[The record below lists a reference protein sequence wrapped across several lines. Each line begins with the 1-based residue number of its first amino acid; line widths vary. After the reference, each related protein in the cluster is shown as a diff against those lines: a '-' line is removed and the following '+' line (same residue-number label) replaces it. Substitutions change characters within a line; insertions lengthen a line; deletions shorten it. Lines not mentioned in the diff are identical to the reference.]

1 MKRLGLFQI
10 DAFAASPFGGN
21 PAAVILDG
29 EGLGETKMQAIARE
43 MNLSQTAFLSP
54 TSTPAAHYRLR
65 WFTPTREVTFCGHA
79 TIATCHALFESGRLS
94 PTLLPARLVFETL
107 GGLLPVSVE
116 ALGSEDDT
124 AWGVRVWLEPP
135 LARLD
140 PFSEPLAPLLE
151 ALGLPAEALVPSL
164 SPVTTPE
171 RDLLLP
177 VKSLQVVRSLAPE
190 MTRLGAIAE
199 ARGLRGACVTTF
211 ETVEPAS
218 ACHSRFFAPH
228 YGIPEDP
235 TSGSVHVSL
244 ALLLWEAGRLP
255 RKDGIHRVQA
265 EQGDELGRPG
275 RLTLEVTIADRT
287 PKAIRVGGQAVTVL
301 RGELFIP

>member
-10 DAFAASPFGGN
+10 DAFATSPFGGN

-29 EGLGETKMQAIARE
+29 EGLDEAKMQAIARE
-43 MNLSQTAFLSP
+43 MNLSETAFLSP
-54 TSTPAAHYRLR
+54 TSIPGAHYRLR
-65 WFTPTREVTFCGHA
+65 WFTPTREVAFCGHA
-79 TIATCHALFESGRLS
+79 TIATCHALFESGHLS

-116 ALGSEDDT
+116 ALVSEGEA
-124 AWGVRVWLEPP
+124 AWVIRVWLEPP
-135 LARLD
+135 LPTLD
-140 PFSEPLAPLLE
+140 PFSGPLVPLLE
-151 ALGLPAEALVPSL
+151 ALGLSPEALISTL
-164 SPVTTPE
+164 SPATTPD

-177 VKSLQVVRSLAPE
+177 VTSLQTVRSLAPE

-199 ARGLRGACVTTF
+199 SHGLRGICVTTF
-211 ETVEPAS
+211 ETIDPAS

-228 YGIPEDP
+228 YGIAEDP
-235 TSGSVHVSL
+235 TSGSVHASL
-244 ALLLWEAGRLP
+244 ALRLWEAGRVP
-255 RKDGIHRVQA
+255 RTDGVHQVQA

-275 RLTLEVTIADRT
+275 RLILELTIAEGN
-287 PKAIRVGGQAVTVL
+287 PKAVRVGGQAVTVL